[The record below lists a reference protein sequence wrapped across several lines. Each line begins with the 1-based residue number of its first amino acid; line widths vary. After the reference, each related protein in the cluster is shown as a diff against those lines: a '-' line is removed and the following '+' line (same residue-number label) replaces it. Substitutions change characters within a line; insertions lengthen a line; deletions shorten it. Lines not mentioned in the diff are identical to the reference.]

1 MKPTVFLFGEAEKGE
16 YCVPHLCRS
25 VGQLMENFGNPPD
38 ESLGIFYAVQ
48 TLMYNKDLVFF
59 RVKEE
64 GFSIADYKKGLKL
77 LHIKESIPILSAIYL
92 PGIGDQEVIHEVSTV
107 CQIHKSLMVLT
118 EKDLYD
124 FLTVI

>member
-1 MKPTVFLFGEAEKGE
+1 MKPTVFLFGEAEKGD
-16 YCVPHLCRS
+16 YCTPHLCRS
-25 VGQLMENFGNPPD
+25 VGQLMDNFGNPPE

-48 TLMYNKDLVFF
+48 TLLYNKDLVFF

-77 LHIKESIPILSAIYL
+77 LHVKESIPILSAIYL
-92 PGIGDQEVIHEVSTV
+92 PGIGDHEVIHEVSTV

-124 FLTVI
+124 FLTVA